1 MNREIIFTEI
11 EYKEKYNNLMQSFI
25 LEYEDY
31 EEIDFI
37 NNEIENYNLYKN
49 DVTYYKEF
57 WHIEQTN
64 GYLCSNGTDAPNEK
78 ITDLV
83 VGWREKRNATFIC
96 DAEPE
101 SFYIDKPLC
110 LKIGISFNK
119 IIGFL
124 ELKKVN
130 PNQKKHINNKES
142 NFFDFIHNVTNKELF
157 ASELKDIFNIETG
170 IDFKIMIELLKAEG
184 IFSFTQFAPFC
195 RNIKTYFVRDIGT
208 QNGLN
213 DLYKH
218 SKDEQKYYADKITT
232 IQNKLNILI
241 TKHKI
246 K

>member
-1 MNREIIFTEI
+1 MTREIIFTAK
-11 EYKEKYNNLMQSFI
+11 EYKEKYNGLMQSYL

-37 NNEIENYNLYKN
+37 NEEIEMYKMYNN
-49 DVTYYKEF
+49 DITFYKEF

-64 GYLCSNGTDAPNEK
+64 GYLCSLGTDAPDIRITNKVVTFERKNAEFIIYEK
-78 ITDLV
+78 P
-83 VGWREKRNATFIC
+83 N
-96 DAEPE
+96 
-101 SFYIDKPLC
+101 SFSIDKPLC

-218 SKDEQKYYADKITT
+218 SKYEQKHYADKITT
-232 IQNKLNILI
+232 IQNKLNMLI